1 MVVGLTNR
9 QWDGL
14 RAATGLQVEFDQL
27 ALRLGVSLAREGARF
42 KARNEIT
49 ALLKPWFRAHRVED
63 FARSF
68 DEHGVTWSVFR
79 SFKPVVEEDPDCS
92 TQNPMFSMLEQPG
105 IGSYLAPGLPDGVR
119 RAPPRAAAP
128 VTLAEARALAQ
139 AKQPKQPGRKLAAPA
154 ASPAAVG
161 AEREKLEQEHR
172 DQIARRIRE
181 YKATMV
187 IMKKRG
193 ARRPQPK
200 AAAKRGEPVAKA
212 ESFEP
217 FAQNGDAKPVLERG
231 MMPPPKSGTG

>member
-79 SFKPVVEEDPDCS
+79 SFKQVVEEDPDCS

-105 IGSYLAPGLPDGVR
+105 IGSYLAPGLPMEFGALHR
-119 RAPPRAAAP
+119 EPPRRSRSPRPARLPKRSNRSNPGASLP
-128 VTLAEARALAQ
+128 HPRLRGSRRRRTREARA
-139 AKQPKQPGRKLAAPA
+139 RAPR
-154 ASPAAVG
+154 SD
-161 AEREKLEQEHR
+161 REAHSRVQGYDGHHEE
-172 DQIARRIRE
+172 
-181 YKATMV
+181 
-187 IMKKRG
+187 
-193 ARRPQPK
+193 ARRPT
-200 AAAKRGEPVAKA
+200 AATESCSQARRTRREGRILRAFCSKWGRQAGPRDA
-212 ESFEP
+212 E
-217 FAQNGDAKPVLERG
+217 
-231 MMPPPKSGTG
+231 